1 MTFSAHDVIA
11 AARAIEKLVPSPWDR
26 TAFLQALSEHRGRP
40 IALVPIDAVTLQGL
54 PCGLWLQFHDHDEI
68 VCHAD
73 SSSYHVDQTIM
84 HEVGHMVLGHGGSTA
99 ADTTL
104 RELCPDI
111 DLDALESVMKR
122 SNFDDDQEGEAETF
136 ADLLM
141 SAAVSRYRRSLAMH
155 DFLGLT

>member
-1 MTFSAHDVIA
+1 MTFSAHDVIV
-11 AARAIEKLVPSPWDR
+11 AARAIELLVPRPWNR
-26 TAFLQALSEHRGRP
+26 TAFLEALSHHRGRP

-54 PCGLWLQFHDHDEI
+54 PCGLWLQFRDHDEI
-68 VCHAD
+68 GFHAD

-84 HEVGHMVLGHGGSTA
+84 HEVGHMMLGHGGSTA

-104 RELCPDI
+104 RDLCPDI
-111 DLDALESVMKR
+111 DFDALESVMKR

-141 SAAVSRYRRSLAMH
+141 SAAVSRYRRSSAMH
-155 DFLGLT
+155 DFWV